1 MMGIVGKIIVVAVL
15 VIFAFV
21 VGIVIGMDLE

>member
-1 MMGIVGKIIVVAVL
+1 MGVVGKIIVVAVL